1 MFVRFLFQVI
11 RVIGFENVMV
21 NERVAHERVLEK
33 AYAAMH
39 QKAVKDPFK
48 E

>member
-11 RVIGFENVMV
+11 SVIGFENVMV
-21 NERVAHERVLEK
+21 NERVAHEGVLEK
-33 AYAAMH
+33 AHPAMH